1 MVGTESRLTNKVIMQ
16 TQTPAIEP
24 FTPQP
29 VASSPQLK
37 ASWVEVGELRSRMD
51 AWDFLA
57 NNALSRI
64 VPFESNVLLPAL
76 KHLATESVRV
86 LVVEDV
92 AAESHCNLVG
102 LVPIEPKSIYRLPFK
117 AAEIWKHDQCFD
129 ATPLLHKQFAV
140 EAWKLICEKIKA
152 TGFSLLSLDTVSAEP
167 KFERV
172 FRAVEKQNRIVRFQ
186 RDQYQ
191 RVAFIPS
198 KTATDFV
205 QKHCS
210 KNVRKSTKRQLRR
223 LEELGKVTWEQSDS
237 SSDFEQLTD
246 EFLKL
251 EASGWK
257 GKEGTALASTPAT
270 KAFYE
275 EMIRESAK
283 AGKAKFL
290 SLKLDGC
297 PIAMLSDLHS
307 EDFSYC
313 YKTAYNEEFSS
324 FSPGLQAEFKNI
336 EYLHRDGIEL
346 GDSCTSTSTSS
357 VNRIWGDKLAF
368 QNLVLSLSP
377 GLARTAVRALPVI
390 QSTVHRL
397 RNSSDTCSTNISQ
410 EKPMPKN
417 NTQEKTAKISDATT
431 CTASEKVTS
440 HKQLENSLD
449 NIVEMVDVE
458 LSDAKP
464 NDTISVNREVIQT
477 LEEFR
482 TVQKTWDKFAN
493 DPLNSFSWNMSWWNA
508 FQSEGDLHLIKFER
522 AGQTIGLAPFYVD
535 QWFGLNRFR
544 LLATG
549 DTCTDYVDLV
559 CDPTHY
565 ECCVKSLAEYI
576 RSKKFSVVELECTK
590 DERLTISLK
599 QHLDGNYNCDYRHV
613 EPAWR
618 LQLKDTWD
626 EFKKQTKQSLRRKIN
641 KALRKINSDEFEISS
656 STEMSIEDAFET
668 FSDLHTRR
676 FESMGKP
683 GVFADPKFK
692 EFLKSAVVDFDRDG
706 KCEIVFASHQGK
718 TIASQLYFISENGFQ
733 LYQSGYDPDAMKL
746 EPGHLLFTWMA
757 KKAIDRGDSY
767 LDFLRGNEPYKEYW
781 GAVPHEQKKLRMVI
795 KKPLPTVVAKIT
807 EVGRKLIRKS

>member
-1 MVGTESRLTNKVIMQ
+1 MQ
-16 TQTPAIEP
+16 SHQTTQTPTIAP
-24 FTPQP
+24 FVPSDSQTTTSTPQL
-29 VASSPQLK
+29 Q
-37 ASWVEVGELRSRMD
+37 ASWIEVDELRSRLD

-76 KHLATESVRV
+76 NHLATESVRV
-86 LVVEDV
+86 LIVEDV

-102 LVPIEPKSIYRLPFK
+102 LVPIEPKSVYRLPFK

-152 TGFSLLSLDTVSAEP
+152 TGFSLLSLDTVSAEE

-172 FRAVEKQNRIVRFQ
+172 FRAVEEQKRIVRFQ

-191 RVAFIPS
+191 RAAFTPS
-198 KTATDFV
+198 KTSADYV
-205 QKHCS
+205 QKNCS
-210 KNVRKSTKRQLRR
+210 KNVRKSTRRQLRR
-223 LEELGKVTWEQSDS
+223 LEDFGKVTWEKSDTS
-237 SSDFEQLTD
+237 SNFAQLAED
-246 EFLKL
+246 FLKL

-257 GKEGTALASTPAT
+257 GKEGTALASTAAT
-270 KAFYE
+270 KAFYK
-275 EMIRESAK
+275 EMIQESAK

-290 SLKLDGC
+290 SLKLDGRL
-297 PIAMLSDLHS
+297 IAMLSDIHS
-307 EDFSYC
+307 EKFSYC

-357 VNRIWGDKLAF
+357 VNRIWGQKLAF

-377 GLARTAVRALPVI
+377 GLARTAVKALPMI

-397 RNSSDTCSTNISQ
+397 RNSSNSHSTNVSQ

-417 NTQEKTAKISDATT
+417 NTQDKTAKTSDATV
-431 CTASEKVTS
+431 CAAPEKLS
-440 HKQLENSLD
+440 AHKQLEQNLD
-449 NIVEMVDVE
+449 NIVAIVDVE
-458 LSDAKP
+458 V
-464 NDTISVNREVIQT
+464 NDRAAESNGTISINREVIRT
-477 LEEFR
+477 LAEFH
-482 TVQKTWDKFAN
+482 TVQEAWDKFAN

-508 FQSEGDLHLIKFER
+508 FESEGDLHLIKFKR

-535 QWFGLNRFR
+535 QWFGLPRFR

-559 CDPTHY
+559 CDPAHY
-565 ECCVKSLAEYI
+565 ECCVLSLAEYI

-590 DERLTISLK
+590 DDRLATSLK
-599 QHLDGNYNCDYRHV
+599 QHLDENYNCDHRVV

-618 LQLKDTWD
+618 LQLKDNWD

-641 KALRKINSDEFEISS
+641 KALRRIDSDEFEISS

-692 EFLKSAVVDFDRDG
+692 EFLKSAVVDFDRNG
-706 KCEIVFASHQGK
+706 KCEIVFASHEGK
-718 TIASQLYFISENGFQ
+718 TIASQLYFISANGFQ
-733 LYQSGYDPDAMKL
+733 LYQSGYVPDAMKL

-781 GAVPHEQKKLRMVI
+781 GADPHEQKKLRMVI
-795 KKPLPTVVAKIT
+795 KKPLPTAIAKIT
-807 EVGRKLIRKS
+807 EIGRKLIRKS